1 MEGRISM
8 SSKEL
13 SRLEV
18 ITKVHEKRLTISQA
32 TEYLGL
38 SQRQVKRLSKR
49 LKAEGAKGLVSRRVG
64 KRSNHQLAAGLKDLA
79 LGLIRDH
86 YEDFGPTL
94 AHEYLSEKHGL
105 PLSVS
110 SVRNIM
116 IEQGIWTGKERRR
129 KRIFQLRQR
138 RSREGELIQ
147 VDGSE
152 HEWFEGRGPYCTL
165 LSYIDDSTSGIMHLK
180 FVKSENVFDYFEAT
194 REYIELHGRPQAL
207 YPDKHS
213 VFRVNREGVVH
224 GSGMT
229 QFGRAMVELDIQLI
243 CANTPQAK
251 GRVERRHRDLQDRLI
266 KAMRLQK
273 ISTLEEANAFLP
285 SFIEDFNKRFAK
297 LPQNPTNAHR
307 PLLSEHSLDRIFC
320 HKEPRRLSKNLTLQ
334 YKNVIY
340 QIITERESYAMR
352 KAEVTILESK
362 KGTVTIE
369 YRGKVLTAVP
379 YHQMQGRAEEVSS
392 KEIATALENKKSRY
406 KPKPHH
412 PWKSGRRGF
421 SSHQGKPVCCS

>member
-1 MEGRISM
+1 
-8 SSKEL
+8 
-13 SRLEV
+13 
-18 ITKVHEKRLTISQA
+18 
-32 TEYLGL
+32 
-38 SQRQVKRLSKR
+38 
-49 LKAEGAKGLVSRRVG
+49 
-64 KRSNHQLAAGLKDLA
+64 
-79 LGLIRDH
+79 
-86 YEDFGPTL
+86 
-94 AHEYLSEKHGL
+94 
-105 PLSVS
+105 
-110 SVRNIM
+110 
-116 IEQGIWTGKERRR
+116 
-129 KRIFQLRQR
+129 
-138 RSREGELIQ
+138 
-147 VDGSE
+147 
-152 HEWFEGRGPYCTL
+152 
-165 LSYIDDSTSGIMHLK
+165 
-180 FVKSENVFDYFEAT
+180 
-194 REYIELHGRPQAL
+194 
-207 YPDKHS
+207 
-213 VFRVNREGVVH
+213 
-224 GSGMT
+224 MT

>member
-8 SSKEL
+8 NNKEL

-32 TEYLGL
+32 SEYLGL
-38 SQRQVKRLSKR
+38 SERQVKRLSKGVR
-49 LKAEGAKGLVSRRVG
+49 VEGAKGLVSKRVG

-79 LGLIRDH
+79 LGLIKDH

-94 AHEYLSEKHGL
+94 AHEYLLEKHGL

-116 IEQGIWTGKERRR
+116 IEQGIWTGKERRK

-165 LSYIDDSTSGIMHLK
+165 LSYIDDSTSKIMHLK

-213 VFRVNREGVVH
+213 VFRVNREGVLH
-224 GSGMT
+224 GSGTT
-229 QFGRAMVELDIQLI
+229 QFGRAMIELDIQLI

-273 ISTLEEANAFLP
+273 ISTPEEANAFLP

-352 KAEVTILESK
+352 RAEVTILESK
-362 KGTVTIE
+362 EGAVTIE

-392 KEIATALENKKSRY
+392 KEIAVAMENKKSRY
-406 KPKPHH
+406 KPNPNH
-412 PWKSGRRGF
+412 PWKGGRRGF
-421 SSHQGKPVCCS
+421 SSCHKKPVCCS

>member
-18 ITKVHEKRLTISQA
+18 MTKMYEKRLTISQA
-32 TEYLGL
+32 AEYLGL
-38 SQRQVKRLSKR
+38 SSRQVKRLSKR
-49 LKAEGAKGLVSRRVG
+49 FKAEGARGLVSKQVG
-64 KRSNHQLAAGLKDLA
+64 KRGNRQLPAGLKEWT
-79 LGLIRDH
+79 LGLIRDN

-110 SVRNIM
+110 SVRHIM
-116 IEQGIWTGKERRR
+116 IEHGIWTNKRHR
-129 KRIFQLRQR
+129 KRRIFQLRPR

-147 VDGSE
+147 IDGSE

-165 LSYIDDSTSGIMHLK
+165 LSYIDDATSKIMHLK
-180 FVKSENVFDYFEAT
+180 FVKSENVFDYFQAT
-194 REYIELHGRPQAL
+194 CEYIELHGRPQAF
-207 YPDKHS
+207 YPDKHA
-213 VFRVNREGVVH
+213 VFRVNREGVIN
-224 GSGMT
+224 GTGMT
-229 QFGRAMVELDIQLI
+229 QFGRAMAELDIQLI

-273 ISTLEEANAFLP
+273 ITSLEEANAFLT
-285 SFIEDFNKRFAK
+285 SFIDDFNRRFAK
-297 LPQNPTNAHR
+297 LPQDSANAHR
-307 PLLSEHSLDRIFC
+307 PLLPEHSLHRIFC
-320 HKEPRRLSKNLTLQ
+320 LKVARHLSKNLTLQ

-340 QIITERESYAMR
+340 QVITKRETYAMK

-362 KGTVTIE
+362 DGAVTIE
-369 YRGKVLTAVP
+369 YRGKPLTAVP
-379 YHQMQGRAEEVSS
+379 YHQMQARAEEVSS
-392 KEIATALENKKSRY
+392 KEIATALESKKKQY
-406 KPKPHH
+406 KPNHRH

-421 SSHQGKPVCCS
+421 SSRQASAICCS

>member
-32 TEYLGL
+32 TGYLGL
-38 SQRQVKRLSKR
+38 SERQVKRLSRR
-49 LKAEGAKGLVSRRVG
+49 LKVEGAKGLVSKRVG

-116 IEQGIWTGKERRR
+116 IEQGIWTGKEHRK

-165 LSYIDDSTSGIMHLK
+165 LSYIDDSTSKIMYLK

-307 PLLSEHSLDRIFC
+307 PLLSEHSLGRIFC

-362 KGTVTIE
+362 EGAVTIE
-369 YRGKVLTAVP
+369 YRGKELAAVP

-392 KEIATALENKKSRY
+392 KEIATALENRKSRH
-406 KPKPHH
+406 KPTPHH
-412 PWKSGRRGF
+412 PWKNGRRGF
-421 SSHQGKPVCCS
+421 SSRHRKPVCCS